1 LSREDYVFK
10 IEFINNSKIFPKKV
24 DFNMTIIKIDNT
36 YNLCISII
44 MDSLVK
50 QVSVNVSQQNGR
62 LFIEDTPTIFIVEP
76 FILQKSSGSI
86 YVTSCLDWKIFG
98 EIIRMGKF
106 PTAIDA
112 YRVEAFA
119 ISAYHYRDDVKAMPL
134 NLAYNL
140 DNGFLVH
147 FSGVISDPLL
157 LKMGIK
163 HIWGGEWRLK
173 EYSNNIKL
181 RLISPN
187 YVNINL
193 SYLLFMFILIFILAF
208 ITFYKNYRK
217 KTLHL

>member
-1 LSREDYVFK
+1 MSREDYVFK

-24 DFNMTIIKIDNT
+24 DFNITIIKIDNT

-98 EIIRMGKF
+98 EIIRMAKF

-119 ISAYHYRDDVKAMPL
+119 IE
-134 NLAYNL
+134 
-140 DNGFLVH
+140 
-147 FSGVISDPLL
+147 FSLWP
-157 LKMGIK
+157 
-163 HIWGGEWRLK
+163 R
-173 EYSNNIKL
+173 
-181 RLISPN
+181 
-187 YVNINL
+187 
-193 SYLLFMFILIFILAF
+193 
-208 ITFYKNYRK
+208 
-217 KTLHL
+217 